1 MMQLPPGP
9 EMGSEDLP
17 SDFFIN
23 PFPYLRQCLQ
33 KYGNLFTLP
42 LGDFGVSE
50 FGASGQWVFVTH
62 ENDLKTLYKA
72 KSDTCLAGKANY
84 IQFARLLPFDGSFIL
99 DGSEHGQ
106 RRRLLSK
113 LIQGDKNI
121 HKFTNDIIQ
130 VMGREMANFPK
141 DKVFDLLGC
150 FQNVIRQ
157 VMGHMNFGAEDGPAV
172 HQISEKM
179 RQFVQRGLSY
189 QGKLQII
196 DDCTDLVGDVV
207 ADFKKCPHVHQR
219 ESVLSTLVNAQEGEK
234 GLTDTQLQAELVSL
248 LAAGYTPTATSLAW
262 IVAQLFS
269 APKVYAKTLA
279 EIHHVLNDKQIIHAA
294 DFEQLPYLDAV
305 ILETCRISPQIF
317 TSSARLLIEPLQI
330 GAYTLPVGTMVAN
343 CPYLIHTR
351 QEHYERPLI
360 FDPERFVGKSPDPY
374 KHVFYGGGNRRCLGA
389 EFTLYA
395 MKVVIALLL
404 WKTNL
409 EPVDLCLVPEMQ
421 GFLFGPKGGVKVR
434 MKSLGQP

>member
-9 EMGSEDLP
+9 EIGSEDLP
-17 SDFFIN
+17 GDFFTN
-23 PFPYLRQCLQ
+23 PFPYFRRCLD

-62 ENDLKTLYKA
+62 EDDLKTLYKA

-84 IQFARLLPFDGSFIL
+84 IQFARLLPFEGSFIL
-99 DGSEHGQ
+99 DGSEHGE

-121 HKFTNDIIQ
+121 RKFADDIIQ
-130 VMGREMANFPK
+130 VMNQEIENFPR
-141 DKVFDLLGC
+141 DQVFDLLSC
-150 FQNVIRQ
+150 FQNVLRQ
-157 VMGHMNFGAEDGPAV
+157 VMGHMNFGVEDGPAV
-172 HQISEKM
+172 QQISERM
-179 RQFVQRGLSY
+179 RQFVQTGLSY

-196 DDCTDLVGDVV
+196 DECTDLIVDVV
-207 ADFKKCPHVHQR
+207 ADFKKCPHASGR
-219 ESVLSTLVNAQEGEK
+219 ESILSTLVHAQESEK
-234 GLTDTQLQAELVSL
+234 GLSDTQMQAEMVSL

-262 IVAQLFS
+262 IMAQLFA
-269 APKVYAKTLA
+269 APAVYAKALA
-279 EIHHVLNDKQIIHAA
+279 EIEDVLHDKKTIQAE
-294 DFEQLPYLDAV
+294 DFDQLSYLDAV
-305 ILETCRISPQIF
+305 ILETCRLSPQIF
-317 TSSARLLIEPLQI
+317 TSSARLLIAPLQI
-330 GAYTLPVGTMVAN
+330 GEYTLPVGTMVAN

-351 QEHYERPLI
+351 EDHYDKPLI

-374 KHVFYGGGNRRCLGA
+374 THVFYGGGNRRCLGA

-395 MKVVIALLL
+395 MKVVIAILL
-404 WKTNL
+404 WQVKL
-409 EPVDLCLVPEMQ
+409 EPIDLCLVPEMQ

-434 MKSLGQP
+434 MAVD